1 MATAELV
8 DDDVEREIE
17 SNAQSTQLAAL
28 QRIEVDMQ
36 ISTAKQYP
44 RSIRKFLN
52 EARQMV
58 SLTEEIAS
66 ECTYMLPRAG
76 KKLMGPSARFAEIV
90 ASAWGNCRAAA
101 RIVEEQE
108 RFVVAQG
115 VFNDVERNVA
125 ITYEVRRRI
134 TNKEGDRFND
144 DMIGVAS
151 NAACSIAMRNAV
163 LKGIPKA
170 FWKSLHDEAMQTA
183 RGNEKTLTQR
193 RDALVKAF
201 IDIGVS
207 EKELF
212 GLIDVSGKEDV
223 TLDHILE
230 LKAIYTAIR
239 DGDTSVDQLLKRE
252 SVVGS
257 KVRKSSVNDK
267 LSDPPKLDEGEATPE
282 ELAAMDKGKKSD
294 GLFDKAENVGQ

>member
-1 MATAELV
+1 MAVAESELV
-8 DDDVEREIE
+8 DDELEREVE
-17 SNAQSTQLAAL
+17 SLSQSTQIAAL

-44 RSIRKFLN
+44 RSIKRFLN

-66 ECTYMLPRAG
+66 ECTYMLPRGG

-134 TNKEGDRFND
+134 TNKDGGRYND

-170 FWKSLHDEAMQTA
+170 FWKSLHDEAMRTA
-183 RGNEKTLTQR
+183 RGDEKTLTQR

-201 IDIGVS
+201 AELGVK

-212 GLIDVSGKEDV
+212 ALIDVAGKEDI
-223 TLDHILE
+223 TLDHLVE

-239 DGDTSVDQLLKRE
+239 DGDTSVDQLLNRNE
-252 SVVGS
+252 PVGN
-257 KVRKSSVNDK
+257 KVARSPVNDEMNG
-267 LSDPPKLDEGEATPE
+267 DPSKPTAA
-282 ELAAMDKGKKSD
+282 ELKDQ
-294 GLFDKAENVGQ
+294 GLFNK